1 MADASGGRF
10 ILGLGAGWYEPEYTA
25 FGLLFTEKVGRLAE
39 TLEALAGPLR
49 GEQVTLSERH
59 LRLRDANVMVS
70 TPPLPIWIAASGPR
84 MLQLTARYADGLERG
99 LVWSG
104 SEPVPAARRRAL
116 GSNGRLRPATRCDR
130 DLGQPFRY
138 SGTSRHSCVCS
149 RALRRRRRNRRRSSR
164 LREGGGSARYAL
176 FGEGALS
183 ASAAQLHR
191 MGGAGFRSIG
201 CRNSRQDRKSWEEMR
216 MRFDTRSP
224 EETDA

>member
-39 TLEALAGPLR
+39 TLEALARPLR

-138 SGTSRHSCVCS
+138 SGTSRIPG
-149 RALRRRRRNRRRSSR
+149 RP
-164 LREGGGSARYAL
+164 
-176 FGEGALS
+176 
-183 ASAAQLHR
+183 
-191 MGGAGFRSIG
+191 
-201 CRNSRQDRKSWEEMR
+201 
-216 MRFDTRSP
+216 DTRVSAVALCGDVDEIAGGLRAYEKAGAQHVMLSLARVP
-224 EETDA
+224 FQLQPPNFIEWMARAFGRSDAETRGRTANHGRRCG